1 MARPS
6 LVLPGSG
13 YTPMAVSSRPD
24 RGSRAPPLWTQSL
37 ALPLQGPHTEVISYG
52 HIRPRLRH
60 GRLCRFHAA
69 SSPCFLSCPPSLRSS
84 SGKDSVHTGLSRQ
97 TLIGGALSA
106 PATSPQVTR
115 GPLGIPSSMQ
125 TPVRSCPVP
134 WTREV
139 SRYLGVS
146 RAGVA
151 HETLS
156 GFFSWAL
163 QPAHPPGKMQPY
175 RLPYSPHT
183 PHYLLDLLQYTI

>member
-1 MARPS
+1 M
-6 LVLPGSG
+6 
-13 YTPMAVSSRPD
+13 
-24 RGSRAPPLWTQSL
+24 
-37 ALPLQGPHTEVISYG
+37 QGPHTEVISCC

-97 TLIGGALSA
+97 ALIGGALSA
-106 PATSPQVTR
+106 PAKSPLVTR

-125 TPVRSCPVP
+125 THVRSCPVP

-146 RAGVA
+146 RAA
-151 HETLS
+151 WPTTLS
-156 GFFSWAL
+156 GYVSWAL
-163 QPAHPPGKMQPY
+163 QPAHPPGKMHTY
-175 RLPYSPHT
+175 RIPLSPHT
-183 PHYLLDLLQYTI
+183 PHYLFGFVNLVS